1 MTVQAGKKVIRPQFP
16 IFRLIFQRSCD
27 GYQCLIFVFSV
38 IYLDSWGGDI
48 SSSYIEWG
56 PRPSIWK
63 VSFLFLF
70 FLFFSSFSFLFF
82 SFLFFSSFAF
92 LVSFSGAP
100 FSSGAPGHCPPM
112 PPSRYATAPPPH
124 DTALV
129 NTLVATLSLLWF
141 TLRVVANGG
150 RNFQPDIHT
159 QLKFEY
165 PPKVQHK

>member
-1 MTVQAGKKVIRPQFP
+1 MTVQAGKKVTRPQFP
-16 IFRLIFQRSCD
+16 IFRLILQRSCD

-63 VSFLFLF
+63 VSFLF
-70 FLFFSSFSFLFF
+70 SFLPLLF
-82 SFLFFSSFAF
+82 FLFFSSFAF

-129 NTLVATLSLLWF
+129 STLVATLSLLWF

-150 RNFQPDIHT
+150 RHFQPDIHT

-165 PPKVQHK
+165 PPKVQHR